1 MKKFLKLAMTGPIRK
16 LVAGSMIISSTS
28 AGTFTTPSQD
38 RYVWSEIRRELESN
52 SAAIEFQDLKE
63 VLDLYQT
70 EQIDLETAIRLS
82 YGRTDNRDALDEFW
96 TDFLASA
103 DGGISFE
110 RFIAL
115 RSDTLS
121 DTLTLTDEEL
131 LGSWLWKAQGA
142 NDYDCVAS
150 GGSGNCGNGG
160 GLGGGNGTGNEG
172 NGNGNNP

>member
-16 LVAGSMIISSTS
+16 LVAGTMIITSTS
-28 AGTFTTPSQD
+28 AGTFTAPSQGRD
-38 RYVWSEIRRELESN
+38 VWSEISRELVSN
-52 SAAIEFQDLKE
+52 SAAAESQDLKE

-70 EQIDLETAIRLS
+70 EQIDLEMAIRLS

-103 DGGISFE
+103 NGEISLE
-110 RFIAL
+110 RFVAL
-115 RSDTLS
+115 RSETLIA
-121 DTLTLTDEEL
+121 TFTLTDEEL

-150 GGSGNCGNGG
+150 SGDGNCGSGV

-172 NGNGNNP
+172 NGNNP